1 MFKINNKYTYDVVL
15 VFLLVTLN
23 IFHSFFS
30 VSIVDF
36 EEVNISWVSSVKD
49 HRDWLNITFDKF
61 TVAVTLKVTDTAVL
75 LLLGA
80 LP

>member
-23 IFHSFFS
+23 IFDSFFS